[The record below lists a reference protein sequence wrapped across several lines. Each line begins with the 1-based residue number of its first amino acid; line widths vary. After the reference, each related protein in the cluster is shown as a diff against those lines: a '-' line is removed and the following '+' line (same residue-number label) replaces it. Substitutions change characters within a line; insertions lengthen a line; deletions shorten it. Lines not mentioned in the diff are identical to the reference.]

1 VIKGFLESAGG
12 NEANQVNVRAMA
24 SSLGIMVEEV
34 KAHEGPDY
42 AEWMHVEATAED
54 GSVVSA
60 GGTFFGGQSRIVR
73 INGRNVEAAADG
85 VLFLM
90 NNVDKP
96 GMVGYIGSLMGEH
109 QVNIANM
116 SLNRD
121 EEGGEALML
130 LNLDH
135 APPAAL
141 LDNVAQ
147 DSEITNVKVISL

>member
-1 VIKGFLESAGG
+1 
-12 NEANQVNVRAMA
+12 
-24 SSLGIMVEEV
+24 
-34 KAHEGPDY
+34 
-42 AEWMHVEATAED
+42 
-54 GSVVSA
+54 
-60 GGTFFGGQSRIVR
+60 
-73 INGRNVEAAADG
+73 
-85 VLFLM
+85 
-90 NNVDKP
+90 
-96 GMVGYIGSLMGEH
+96 MVGYIGSLMGEH

>member
-1 VIKGFLESAGG
+1 
-12 NEANQVNVRAMA
+12 
-24 SSLGIMVEEV
+24 
-34 KAHEGPDY
+34 
-42 AEWMHVEATAED
+42 
-54 GSVVSA
+54 
-60 GGTFFGGQSRIVR
+60 
-73 INGRNVEAAADG
+73 
-85 VLFLM
+85 M

-109 QVNIANM
+109 QVNIASM

-135 APPAAL
+135 VPPAAL
-141 LDNVAQ
+141 LDAVAQ

>member
-1 VIKGFLESAGG
+1 MKDRITRNGCTWKPRPKTAVWCPPPAPSSV
-12 NEANQVNVRAMA
+12 ANRA
-24 SSLGIMVEEV
+24 SC
-34 KAHEGPDY
+34 
-42 AEWMHVEATAED
+42 
-54 GSVVSA
+54 VS
-60 GGTFFGGQSRIVR
+60 TD
-73 INGRNVEAAADG
+73 RNVEAAAEG

-135 APPAAL
+135 APSSLTGQRGPRFRDHQRKGDFAL
-141 LDNVAQ
+141 IRFKIE
-147 DSEITNVKVISL
+147 S

>member
-1 VIKGFLESAGG
+1 MKGRITQSGCAWKLRRRRCG
-12 NEANQVNVRAMA
+12 VRRWY
-24 SSLGIMVEEV
+24 L
-34 KAHEGPDY
+34 
-42 AEWMHVEATAED
+42 
-54 GSVVSA
+54 
-60 GGTFFGGQSRIVR
+60 FGGQSRIVR

-109 QVNIANM
+109 QVNIASM

-135 APPAAL
+135 VPPAL
-141 LDNVAQ
+141 LDAVAKIRR
-147 DSEITNVKVISL
+147 SPM

>member
-1 VIKGFLESAGG
+1 
-12 NEANQVNVRAMA
+12 M
-24 SSLGIMVEEV
+24 
-34 KAHEGPDY
+34 
-42 AEWMHVEATAED
+42 
-54 GSVVSA
+54 
-60 GGTFFGGQSRIVR
+60 R